1 MNLLEAVLQSV
12 TALPPFP
19 AVIQRVLQLVE
30 DPQTSARDVVEVI
43 QYDQSI
49 TANVLMVC
57 NSAYF
62 SLHRPVHSLAEA
74 LVRIGFNNLVEII
87 LTRETSFLFFQTCQ
101 GYQLQSGELWRHSV
115 ACALLSQILADRLNQ
130 KKTPIQFTAA
140 LLHDVGKVVLAGFVR
155 DHLEEIRRRVQ
166 EENLSFLEA
175 EKATLGIDHAELGGR
190 IAESWNF
197 PPDIV
202 AGIEKATLGIDHA
215 ELGGR
220 IAESWNFPPDIAAGI
235 RYHHTPFLAPEFQDL
250 VSLTY
255 LCDVVALM
263 TGIGGGADGLSY
275 HGYKEVMEQYG
286 LAAQDLEE
294 VIVELEGRMNKVEG
308 FLKVP

>member
-1 MNLLEAVLQSV
+1 MNLVEAVLQSV
-12 TALPPFP
+12 TQLPPFP

-30 DPQTSARDVVEVI
+30 DPRTSARDVVEVI

-62 SLHRPVHSLAEA
+62 ALRRPVHSLGEA

-87 LTRETSFLFFQTCQ
+87 LTRGTSFLFFQACQ

-115 ACALLSQILADRLNQ
+115 ACALLSQILADRLKQ
-130 KKTPIQFTAA
+130 KKSPIQFTAA
-140 LLHDVGKVVLAGFVR
+140 LLHDVGKVVLTGFVR
-155 DHLEEIRRRVQ
+155 DHFEEIRRRVQ
-166 EENLSFLEA
+166 RENLSFLEA
-175 EKATLGIDHAELGGR
+175 EKATLGIDHAELGGK
-190 IAESWNF
+190 IAECWRF

-202 AGIEKATLGIDHA
+202 
-215 ELGGR
+215 
-220 IAESWNFPPDIAAGI
+220 AGI

>member
-12 TALPPFP
+12 TQLPPFP

-30 DPQTSARDVVEVI
+30 DPKTSAQDVVEVI

-62 SLHRPVHSLAEA
+62 ALHRPVHSLSEA

-87 LTRETSFLFFQTCQ
+87 LTRGTSFLFFQACQ
-101 GYQLQSGELWRHSV
+101 GYQLASGELWRHSV
-115 ACALLSQILADRLNQ
+115 ACAILSQILADRLKQ

-140 LLHDVGKVVLAGFVR
+140 LLHDVR
-155 DHLEEIRRRVQ
+155 DHLEEIRIRVQ
-166 EENLSFLEA
+166 EEKLSFVGA

-190 IAESWNF
+190 IAESWKF

-202 AGIEKATLGIDHA
+202 
-215 ELGGR
+215 
-220 IAESWNFPPDIAAGI
+220 AGI
-235 RYHHTPFLAPEFQDL
+235 RYHHTPFLAPEFHDL
-250 VSLTY
+250 VSLIY

-263 TGIGGGADGLSY
+263 TGTGGGADGLSTD
-275 HGYKEVMEQYG
+275 GAKEVMEQYA
-286 LAAQDLEE
+286 LTAQDLEE
-294 VIVELEGRMNKVEG
+294 VIADLEGRMNKVEG

>member
-12 TALPPFP
+12 TQLPPFP

-30 DPQTSARDVVEVI
+30 DPKTSAQDVVEVI

-62 SLHRPVHSLAEA
+62 ALHRPVHSLSEA

-87 LTRETSFLFFQTCQ
+87 LTRGTSFLFFQACQ
-101 GYQLQSGELWRHSV
+101 GYQLASGELWRHSV
-115 ACALLSQILADRLNQ
+115 ACAILSQILADRLKQ

-155 DHLEEIRRRVQ
+155 DHLEEIRIRVQ
-166 EENLSFLEA
+166 EEKLSFVGA

-190 IAESWNF
+190 IAESWKF

-202 AGIEKATLGIDHA
+202 
-215 ELGGR
+215 
-220 IAESWNFPPDIAAGI
+220 AGI
-235 RYHHTPFLAPEFQDL
+235 RYHHTPFLAPEFHDL
-250 VSLTY
+250 VSLIY

-263 TGIGGGADGLSY
+263 TGTGGGADGLST
-275 HGYKEVMEQYG
+275 GGAKEVMEQYA
-286 LAAQDLEE
+286 LTAQDLEE
-294 VIVELEGRMNKVEG
+294 VIADLEGRMNKVEG

>member
-1 MNLLEAVLQSV
+1 MMNLLEAVLQSV
-12 TALPPFP
+12 TQLPPFP

-30 DPQTSARDVVEVI
+30 DPKTSARDVVEVI

-62 SLHRPVHSLAEA
+62 ALHRPVHSLAEA

-87 LTRETSFLFFQTCQ
+87 LTRGTSFLFFQACQ

-130 KKTPIQFTAA
+130 KKTPIQFTSA

-155 DHLEEIRRRVQ
+155 DHLEEIRMRLQ
-166 EENLSFLEA
+166 EENLSFVGA

-190 IAESWNF
+190 IAESWKF

-202 AGIEKATLGIDHA
+202 AGI
-215 ELGGR
+215 
-220 IAESWNFPPDIAAGI
+220 
-235 RYHHTPFLAPEFQDL
+235 RYHHTPLLAPEFHDL

-263 TGIGGGADGLSY
+263 TGTGGGADGLSTN
-275 HGYKEVMEQYG
+275 GAKEVMEQYA
-286 LAAQDLEE
+286 LTAQDLEE
-294 VIVELEGRMNKVEG
+294 VIADLNCRMNKVEG

>member
-12 TALPPFP
+12 TQLPPFP

-30 DPQTSARDVVEVI
+30 DPKTSAQDVVEVI

-62 SLHRPVHSLAEA
+62 ALHRPVHSLSEA

-87 LTRETSFLFFQTCQ
+87 LTRGTSFLFFQACQ
-101 GYQLQSGELWRHSV
+101 GYQLASGELWRHSV
-115 ACALLSQILADRLNQ
+115 ACAILSQILADRLKQ

-202 AGIEKATLGIDHA
+202 AGI
-215 ELGGR
+215 
-220 IAESWNFPPDIAAGI
+220 
-235 RYHHTPFLAPEFQDL
+235 RYHHTPFLAPEFHDL
-250 VSLTY
+250 VSLIY

-263 TGIGGGADGLSY
+263 TGTGGGADGLSTD
-275 HGYKEVMEQYG
+275 GAKEVMEQYA
-286 LAAQDLEE
+286 LTAQDLEE
-294 VIVELEGRMNKVEG
+294 VIADLEGRMNKVEG

>member
-1 MNLLEAVLQSV
+1 MMNLLGAVLQSM
-12 TALPPFP
+12 TQLPPFP

-30 DPQTSARDVVEVI
+30 DPKTSARDVVEVI

-62 SLHRPVHSLAEA
+62 SLRRPVHSLGEA

-87 LTRETSFLFFQTCQ
+87 LTRGTSFLFFQACQ

-130 KKTPIQFTAA
+130 KKNPIQFTAA
-140 LLHDVGKVVLAGFVR
+140 LLHDAGKIVLAGFVR
-155 DHLEEIRRRVQ
+155 DHLEEIRRLVQ

-175 EKATLGIDHAELGGR
+175 EKAILGIDHAELGGR

-202 AGIEKATLGIDHA
+202 AGI
-215 ELGGR
+215 
-220 IAESWNFPPDIAAGI
+220 
-235 RYHHTPFLAPEFQDL
+235 RYHHTPFLTPEFHDL

-255 LCDVVALM
+255 LSDVVAQM
-263 TGIGGGADGLSY
+263 TGIGGGADGLST
-275 HGYKEVMEQYG
+275 HVSKEVMEQYA
-286 LAAQDLEE
+286 LTAQDLEE
-294 VIVELEGRMNKVEG
+294 VIADLEGRMNKVEG

>member
-12 TALPPFP
+12 TQLPPFP

-30 DPQTSARDVVEVI
+30 DPKTSAQDVVEVI

-62 SLHRPVHSLAEA
+62 ALHRPVHSLSEA

-87 LTRETSFLFFQTCQ
+87 LTRGTSFLFFQACQ
-101 GYQLQSGELWRHSV
+101 GYQLASGELWRHSV
-115 ACALLSQILADRLNQ
+115 ACAILSQILADRLKQ

-155 DHLEEIRRRVQ
+155 DHLEEIRIRVQ
-166 EENLSFLEA
+166 EEKLSFVEA

-190 IAESWNF
+190 IAESWKF

-202 AGIEKATLGIDHA
+202 
-215 ELGGR
+215 
-220 IAESWNFPPDIAAGI
+220 AGI
-235 RYHHTPFLAPEFQDL
+235 RYHHTPFLAPEFHDL
-250 VSLTY
+250 VSLIY

-263 TGIGGGADGLSY
+263 TGTGGGTDGLSPD
-275 HGYKEVMEQYG
+275 GAKEVMKQYA
-286 LAAQDLEE
+286 LTAQDLEE
-294 VIVELEGRMNKVEG
+294 VIADLEGRMNKVEG